1 MLITTTHSGRAAEV
15 RAKSTPEPGRHP
27 LRYGSVVAQLEN
39 DQFNDDE
46 CAPGA
51 GRDPI
56 DSAWGR
62 GWNAAVRQVLVA
74 VRSGRA
80 FSTYAM
86 PETGGGEPSRA
97 FARGHNA
104 GLRHALDVIRRD
116 QRDRMDGAL
125 RELAY
130 APVIRTIDL
139 GDAR

>member
-1 MLITTTHSGRAAEV
+1 MM
-15 RAKSTPEPGRHP
+15 

-46 CAPGA
+46 CAPGGA
-51 GRDPI
+51 RDPV

-62 GWNAAVRQVLVA
+62 GWNAAVRHVLSA

-80 FSTYAM
+80 FSTYVM
-86 PETGGGEPSRA
+86 PETSDVDTSWA

-104 GLRHALDVIRRD
+104 GMKHALEVVRLG
-116 QRDRMDGAL
+116 QRERLDAAL

-130 APVIRTIDL
+130 APQIRTIDQPLVHL
-139 GDAR
+139 GAHGDQA